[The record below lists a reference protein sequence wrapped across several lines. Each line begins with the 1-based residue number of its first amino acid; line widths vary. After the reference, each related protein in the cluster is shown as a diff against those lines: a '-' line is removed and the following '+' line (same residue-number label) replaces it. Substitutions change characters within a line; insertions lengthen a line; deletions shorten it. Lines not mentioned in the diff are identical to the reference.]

1 MVARLL
7 VNYTLLYELLI
18 QASIV
23 PDPIENALVPQ
34 QAVVPLRNPVALI
47 REVQEATRHA

>member
-1 MVARLL
+1 MHGVHMATRLL
-7 VNYTLLYELLI
+7 VNDTFLHELLI

-23 PDPIENALVPQ
+23 PNPVKDALVPQ

-47 REVQEATRHA
+47 REV